1 MAGSSP
7 AGQTAFV
14 VSQRSTM
21 ITLVVVVSAIIAQY
35 AFPELVDTLQSNWL
49 IVFSTVII
57 FSFAWTYIQLY
68 ISDSSPTKLPEMF
81 TPIPFTFEDLQWY
94 DGSKNS
100 KAARLARGGYKIEDE
115 NKHPLPKYDGLVF
128 LAVKGV
134 VYSVS
139 HDYYGPGAGY
149 SV

>member
-1 MAGSSP
+1 
-7 AGQTAFV
+7 
-14 VSQRSTM
+14 
-21 ITLVVVVSAIIAQY
+21 
-35 AFPELVDTLQSNWL
+35 
-49 IVFSTVII
+49 
-57 FSFAWTYIQLY
+57 
-68 ISDSSPTKLPEMF
+68 MF

-149 SV
+149 SVFSAKDSSRQLGKVIVADTECNADWTTLDEKQRKVLDEWEARYRSKYPIVGWVVPDSKYEERAEKFD